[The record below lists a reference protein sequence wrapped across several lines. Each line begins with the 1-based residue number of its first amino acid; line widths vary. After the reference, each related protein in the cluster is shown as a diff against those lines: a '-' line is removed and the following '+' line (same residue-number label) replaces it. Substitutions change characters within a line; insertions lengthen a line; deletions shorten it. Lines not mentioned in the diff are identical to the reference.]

1 MANFNLNKVI
11 LGGRLTAD
19 PELKTTPSGLSVTT
33 FTVAVNRRTAKAGE
47 TPQADFISVTAWR
60 QTAEFITRYF
70 RKASSICIVGS
81 IQTRSWTDQQGQKRF
96 ATEIVADEAYF
107 VDAKNETSSTAFQN
121 PAQAMNTA
129 NTANGSGANEN
140 TNQADY
146 GAQESMLKTQPYTG
160 YVPEAY
166 MQGLDDVSDEKELP
180 F

>member
-11 LGGRLTAD
+11 IGGRLTD
-19 PELKTTPSGLSVTT
+19 TPVPNTTTSGIPVTT
-33 FTVAVNRRTAKAGE
+33 FTVAVNRRFADKQTGE
-47 TPQADFISVTAWR
+47 NTADFLNVTAWR

-96 ATEIVADEAYF
+96 ATEILADEAYF

-121 PAQAMNTA
+121 PAQAA
-129 NTANGSGANEN
+129 NTGYGAGVKEN
-140 TNQADY
+140 ANQADS
-146 GAQESMLKTQPYTG
+146 GAQESMLKIQPYTG

-166 MQGLDDVSDEKELP
+166 LQGLDDVSDDEELP

>member
-19 PELKTTPSGLSVTT
+19 PELKTTPSGILVTS
-33 FTVAVNRRTAKAGE
+33 FTVAVNRRFGGKEGE
-47 TPQADFISVTAWR
+47 QAQADFINVTAWR
-60 QTAEFITRYF
+60 STAEFVTKYF

-107 VDAKNETSSTAFQN
+107 VDAKSEMSGQSAPPASTYMPNGYGVQSPMSA
-121 PAQAMNTA
+121 PAPSFEDIA
-129 NTANGSGANEN
+129 N
-140 TNQADY
+140 
-146 GAQESMLKTQPYTG
+146 
-160 YVPEAY
+160 
-166 MQGLDDVSDEKELP
+166 DDDLP